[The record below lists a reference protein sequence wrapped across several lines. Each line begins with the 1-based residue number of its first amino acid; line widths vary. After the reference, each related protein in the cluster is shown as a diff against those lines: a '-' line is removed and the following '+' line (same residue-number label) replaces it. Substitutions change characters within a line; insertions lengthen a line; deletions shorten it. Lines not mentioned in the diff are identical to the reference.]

1 MEVRPTSSF
10 CTHLPASFKESITY
24 AFIIKAEDL
33 SRVLDCLF
41 FLGVGLY
48 SLFLYL
54 PTYLTTYVF
63 TYFSVLLQRSLS
75 YVFLNTSPHSL

>member
-1 MEVRPTSSF
+1 MELKSCNLEVRPTSSF

-24 AFIIKAEDL
+24 AFIIKAEAL

-48 SLFLYL
+48 NLFLYL
-54 PTYLTTYVF
+54 LTYLTTYVF
-63 TYFSVLLQRSLS
+63 TFQYS
-75 YVFLNTSPHSL
+75 YKDLYHMCS